1 MAGVIV
7 DIALSTA
14 WWTTRTVIG
23 GVWDLGKWTLG
34 YTEPEP
40 PKNTQELLL
49 DEIKKLREEVTK
61 LKNKDISEE
70 KISSNNKDD
79 KE

>member
-23 GVWDLGKWTLG
+23 SVWDLGKWSLG
-34 YTEPEP
+34 YTESEP
-40 PKNTQELLL
+40 SKDTQELLL
-49 DEIKKLREEVTK
+49 DEIKKLREEVAK
-61 LKNKDISEE
+61 LKKTDISEE
-70 KISSNNKDD
+70 KILSNNKDD
-79 KE
+79 K